1 MSVVIQRARGAGP
14 VTCAAGAHGLQVFKD
29 VRPLSGPRDQGA
41 TLVTSSTFAAVAI
54 RPHFDG
60 LTPRHPVHAPGT
72 AATAAEIRLDGRDDR
87 HKPLT
92 SVVVDGVVASR
103 RVTSGWGL
111 QTDLVMRVPRAEV
124 IAAESLKVLSSFGLF
139 TQDRSRLVIPM

>member
-1 MSVVIQRARGAGP
+1 MQRARGGGP

-29 VRPLSGPRDQGA
+29 VRPHSGPRDQGA

-54 RPHFDG
+54 RPHLDG

-72 AATAAEIRLDGRDDR
+72 AAAAEIRLDGRDDR

-124 IAAESLKVLSSFGLF
+124 IAAESLKVLSGFGLF